1 MRPQTRGFA
10 DQRDVD
16 MHQTPAALIDAAYG
30 KLHKAVG

>member
-16 MHQTPAALIDAAYG
+16 MHQTPAALMNALDS
-30 KLHKAVG
+30 KLHKAV